1 MLNASNFNKNTVE
14 DNYKTVKSFC
24 DSNLLLAQNDYLIK
38 QEIEKEKK
46 EIAKVLTCIKIIDK
60 RLGAQQKYIFD
71 MALQCDRIN
80 RMQDDLHKSTA
91 IIKDQINQFTL
102 DCPKE
107 HQERKT
113 DQTEEL
119 AERLLNILQTKKR
132 KYTYFQMIIQ
142 MIAFLFRTTEHSAKL
157 KIYAQMKRKRAELFK
172 NAAPEKYESLL
183 EWIAGNKKASKL
195 FLETVFQEME
205 HIKGRVSL

>member
-24 DSNLLLAQNDYLIK
+24 ESNLLLAQNDYLIK

-80 RMQDDLHKSTA
+80 RMQDDLHKSTV

-102 DCPKE
+102 DFPKE
-107 HQERKT
+107 HHERKI
-113 DQTEEL
+113 DQAEEL
-119 AERLLNILQTKKR
+119 AERLLKILPTKSKR
-132 KYTYFQMIIQ
+132 YTYFQMLVR
-142 MIAFLFRTTEHSAKL
+142 MVAFLHNTTETSVKMKTYRRMK
-157 KIYAQMKRKRAELFK
+157 KIDPAFSSYAT
-172 NAAPEKYESLL
+172 PGKYESLFR
-183 EWIAGNKKASKL
+183 WITGNEKASRL
-195 FLETVFQEME
+195 FLKVILKDAQYLG
-205 HIKGRVSL
+205 GRE